1 MLKANYLRYIQN
13 TETIQNSTRIKKKPT
28 KNNWKIKKRDIKKQ
42 FREDIQMANK
52 HKQCLLSS
60 SISEIQFKI
69 KREYC
74 YTSIRMAKIKE
85 LQHQTLT
92 GM

>member
-13 TETIQNSTRIKKKPT
+13 TETIQNSTKIKKPT

-52 HKQCLLSS
+52 HTQCLLSL

-69 KREYC
+69 KIEYY

-85 LQHQTLT
+85 L
-92 GM
+92 